1 LRRGL
6 PFAALLAALVVLIV
20 VLTSSGGGT
29 TYKLVFQN
37 AGQLVTGD
45 EVQIGGVPAGKVKD
59 IELTPDNRAQVTVTV
74 DKPYAPLHE
83 GTTAVIRAPSLSGVA
98 SRYISLSPG
107 PNFKAK
113 LHDGATMTGD
123 STTSIVD
130 LDQLFN
136 TLDPPTRRA
145 LQQVIQGS
153 ATQYAGKERLANLTA
168 HYFSPALST
177 TTQVEDEIASDNKA
191 FTDFL
196 VNTSNLVTALS
207 ARRADLT
214 GLVSNAGQTANA
226 VASQTQS
233 FNQALAVLPDTLRQG
248 NSTFVDLRAAL
259 GDLDKLVAASKTGTR
274 GLAPF
279 LKQLRPVVSE
289 AVPTVRRLRQIV
301 YRPGANNDLT
311 DQLTQLPHLARLTD
325 SDFPRAVETLRQSEP
340 IIEFLRPY
348 APDLV
353 GFLRDFGQGA
363 APYDA
368 NGHYVRVTP
377 IFDAFNFT
385 EDGNGGK
392 LDPKPPDQRGVSPA
406 LKFGNLR
413 RCPGAATAPPA
424 DGSAPFVDNGPLAN
438 PDCDPSQVPSR

>member
-1 LRRGL
+1 MRRGL
-6 PFAALLAALVVLIV
+6 AFAALLGALIVLVV

-45 EVQIGGVPAGKVKD
+45 QVQIGGVPAGSVKD
-59 IELTPDNRAQVTVTV
+59 IELTRDNRAEVTISV

-107 PNFKAK
+107 PNFKPK
-113 LHDGATMTGD
+113 LGAGATLSGD

-136 TLDPPTRRA
+136 TLGAPTRRA

-168 HYFSPALST
+168 HYFSPALAT
-177 TTQVEDEIASDNKA
+177 TTQVEDEIASDNQA

-207 ARRADLT
+207 SRRAQLT
-214 GLVSNAGQTANA
+214 DLVSNSGRTAGA
-226 VASQTQS
+226 VAAQSQSLSQGLA
-233 FNQALAVLPDTLRQG
+233 ALPGALRQG
-248 NSTFVDLRAAL
+248 NSTFVDLRSAL
-259 GDLDKLVAASKTGTR
+259 GDLDKLVAASKVGTK

-279 LKQLRPVVSE
+279 LRQLRPVVTE
-289 AVPTVRRLRQIV
+289 AVPTVKQLRQII
-301 YRPGANNDLT
+301 YRPGASNDLT
-311 DQLTQLPHLARLTD
+311 DQLLQLPHLAKLTD
-325 SDFPRAVETLRQSEP
+325 TVFPRAVDTLRQSQP
-340 IIEFLRPY
+340 IIEFIRPY

-377 IFDAFNFT
+377 IFDAFNLT
-385 EDGNGGK
+385 DDGKGGK

-424 DGSAPFVDNGPLAN
+424 DGSAPFVDSGQFAN

>member
-1 LRRGL
+1 MRRGL
-6 PFAALLAALVVLIV
+6 PFAALLAALIVLVV
-20 VLTSSGGGT
+20 VLTTSGGGT
-29 TYKLVFQN
+29 TYKLDFQN

-45 EVQIGGVPAGKVKD
+45 QVQIGGVPAGSVKD
-59 IELTPDNRAQVTVTV
+59 IELTPSNRAQITISV

-83 GTTAVIRAPSLSGVA
+83 GTTAVIRSPSLSGVA
-98 SRYISLSPG
+98 SRYISLTPG
-107 PNFKAK
+107 PNFKPK
-113 LHDGATMTGD
+113 LRSGATLTGD

-136 TLDPPTRRA
+136 TLDPSTRRA
-145 LQQVIQGS
+145 LRQVIQGS
-153 ATQYAGKERLANLTA
+153 ATQYQGKERLANLTA
-168 HYFSPALST
+168 HYFSPALAT

-207 ARRADLT
+207 ERRSQLTDLVT
-214 GLVSNAGQTANA
+214 NAGQTANA
-226 VASQTQS
+226 VAAQSQSLSQGLG
-233 FNQALAVLPDTLRQG
+233 ALPDTLRQG
-248 NSTFVDLRAAL
+248 NSTFVDLRSAL
-259 GDLDKLVAASKTGTR
+259 GDLDKLVAASKIGTK

-279 LKQLRPVVSE
+279 LKQLRPVVTE
-289 AVPTVRRLRQIV
+289 AVPTVRQLRQII
-301 YRPGANNDLT
+301 YRPGASNDLT
-311 DQLTQLPHLARLTD
+311 DQLRQLPHLAKLTD
-325 SDFPRAVETLRQSEP
+325 VDFPRAVETLRQSEP
-340 IIEFLRPY
+340 IIEFIRPY

-363 APYDA
+363 SPYDA

-385 EDGNGGK
+385 DDGNGGK

>member
-1 LRRGL
+1 MRRGL
-6 PFAALLAALVVLIV
+6 PFAALLAALIVLVV
-20 VLTSSGGGT
+20 VLTTSGGGT

-45 EVQIGGVPAGKVKD
+45 QVQIGGVPAGSVKD
-59 IELTPDNRAQVTVTV
+59 IELTPSNAAEITISV

-83 GTTAVIRAPSLSGVA
+83 GTTAVIRSPSLSGVA
-98 SRYISLSPG
+98 SRYISLTPG
-107 PNFKAK
+107 PNFKPK
-113 LHDGATMTGD
+113 LRSGATLSGD

-136 TLDPPTRRA
+136 TLNPPTRRA
-145 LQQVIQGS
+145 LEQVIKGS
-153 ATQYAGKERLANLTA
+153 ATQYQGKEKLANLTA
-168 HYFSPALST
+168 HYFSPALAT

-207 ARRADLT
+207 ARKSQLT
-214 GLVSNAGQTANA
+214 DLVSNAGQTANA
-226 VASQTQS
+226 VASQSQS
-233 FNQALAVLPDTLRQG
+233 LSQGLAALPDTLRQG
-248 NSTFVDLRAAL
+248 NSTFVDLRSAL
-259 GDLDKLVAASKTGTR
+259 GDLDKLVAASKVGTK

-279 LKQLRPVVSE
+279 LKQLRPVVTE
-289 AVPTVRRLRQIV
+289 AVPTVRQLRQIV

-311 DQLTQLPHLARLTD
+311 DQLRQLPHLAKLTD
-325 SDFPRAVETLRQSEP
+325 VDFPRAVETLRQSEP
-340 IIEFLRPY
+340 IIEFIRPY

-368 NGHYVRVTP
+368 NGHYVRVSP
-377 IFDAFNFT
+377 VFDAFNFT
-385 EDGNGGK
+385 DDGNGGK

-424 DGSAPFVDNGPLAN
+424 DGSAPFVDSGPLSNA
-438 PDCDPSQVPSR
+438 DCDPSEAPSR